1 MRRLKCKLTFE
12 LYFSHYLPYIS
23 LGSKMYFSNCPRR
36 ISPIR
41 SEVIERVAQR
51 VGGLWR
57 LGGVPPVQPGLSLGD
72 TRAPT
77 LSQRSTS
84 ISFETTSISSFFCS
98 MDFPWDFFGNLFS
111 ERQTHRLF
119 FGKFPVLPTAY
130 FYWDHKRTSSSHIN
144 SYSNYNLDNVCKIA
158 GSNFV

>member
-12 LYFSHYLPYIS
+12 LHFSHYLPYIS
-23 LGSKMYFSNCPRR
+23 LASKMYFSNCPRR

-41 SEVIERVAQR
+41 SEVIERVAQL

-77 LSQRSTS
+77 LSQRSTG
-84 ISFETTSISSFFCS
+84 ISFETTSTSSFSVQWISLETFLGICSLRDKLTDSFLESFQFCQQHVS
-98 MDFPWDFFGNLFS
+98 IEIIRGLV
-111 ERQTHRLF
+111 H
-119 FGKFPVLPTAY
+119 
-130 FYWDHKRTSSSHIN
+130 HI
-144 SYSNYNLDNVCKIA
+144 LILILIII
-158 GSNFV
+158 